1 MCKTIY
7 NSETDDISRIEQ
19 ALKSVE
25 IYKPVVRFGT
35 IQRGAVVKKGLS
47 LSIHNTLS
55 EILDYANG
63 NNFRLMLESGD
74 LKMEIGEAD
83 NINRYTIRLIKND
96 SIEVFKKANREKGTD
111 KTLRTLTVKL
121 GKKIESVLV

>member
-7 NSETDDISRIEQ
+7 NSETDDISKIEQ
-19 ALKSVE
+19 VLESVE
-25 IYKPVVRFGT
+25 TYKPVVRFGT
-35 IQRGAVVKKGLS
+35 IQRGATVKKGLS
-47 LSIHNTLS
+47 VSVHKTLS
-55 EILDYANG
+55 EILNYANG

-83 NINRYTIRLIKND
+83 KINRYTIRLIKND
-96 SIEVFKKANREKGTD
+96 SIEAFKKANKEKGTE

-121 GKKIESVLV
+121 GKKIDNMLA

>member
-7 NSETDDISRIEQ
+7 DSEIDDINEIEQ
-19 ALKSVE
+19 ALEGVE

-35 IQRGAVVKKGLS
+35 IQRGAIVKKGLS
-47 LSIHNTLS
+47 LSVHNTLS

-63 NNFRLMLESGD
+63 NKFQLMLESGD

-83 NINRYTIRLIKND
+83 KINKYTIRLVKND
-96 SIEVFKKANREKGTD
+96 SVEAFRKANKEKGTE

-121 GKKIESVLV
+121 GKKVENVLA